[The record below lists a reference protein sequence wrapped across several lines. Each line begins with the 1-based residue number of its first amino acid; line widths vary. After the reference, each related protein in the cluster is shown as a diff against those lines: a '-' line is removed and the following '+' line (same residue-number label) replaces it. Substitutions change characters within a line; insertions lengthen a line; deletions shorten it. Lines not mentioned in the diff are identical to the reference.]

1 MSPTVSKWRRFSAAN
16 RAVPDKS
23 LSRAE
28 RAGLRR
34 TAAQMLVMAE
44 YCPRYAASMRR
55 SAALFQLIECGD
67 FAEVSGSRRRLS
79 APETGHTPECGS
91 GLIDLAAQAAATAA
105 PTI

>member
-1 MSPTVSKWRRFSAAN
+1 MATTVSKWRRFSAAN
-16 RAVPDKS
+16 RPVLNKS
-23 LSRAE
+23 LSRSE
-28 RAGLRR
+28 RADLRR
-34 TAAQMLVMAE
+34 TAAQLLVMAE

-67 FAEVSGSRRRLS
+67 FAEVSGSRRHLS

-91 GLIDLAAQAAATAA
+91 APIDLAAQAAATAG